1 MKSYLL
7 LVMVP
12 LLFLSCEST
21 SERNARL
28 DRERQD
34 AYDKQFPPAVQ
45 KAEKRESL
53 EDQIKSDKPACV
65 RINAYNNLFAEFP
78 DDPALAS
85 WETGLIKAENDVLK
99 WVKSTETAC
108 KRLCAFDDIYE
119 SNIEALDEMAQN
131 CATDRIVAEIERS
144 KAVMAK
150 LFDKLKR
157 PVGVIRHYYENSGY
171 TLQTVAV
178 FRNNSKS
185 NIEAFEYAWRCKDAY
200 GRGSTEAYMW
210 QQAIDGDQFGPGE
223 TVTVTRDSF
232 RCRDTVESFVV
243 PYSFK
248 PLDGPVKKIK

>member
-1 MKSYLL
+1 MKSYQLL
-7 LVMVP
+7 AMVP
-12 LLFLSCEST
+12 LLFSGCESI
-21 SERNARL
+21 SERNVRL
-28 DRERQD
+28 DQERQD
-34 AYDKQFPPAVQ
+34 AYNKQFPPALQ
-45 KAEKRESL
+45 KAEKRETL
-53 EDQIKSDKPACV
+53 EEQIKSDKPACV
-65 RINAYNNLFAEFP
+65 RISAYHNLFTEFS
-78 DDPALAS
+78 DDPAVAT
-85 WETGLIKAENDVLK
+85 WKTGLTKAENDVLK
-99 WVKSTETAC
+99 VIKATEASC
-108 KRLCAFDDIYE
+108 KRSCAFDDIYE
-119 SNIEALDEMAQN
+119 SNLEALDEMAQN
-131 CATDRIVAEIERS
+131 CATNRIRAEIERS
-144 KAVMAK
+144 KVVMAK

-171 TLQTVAV
+171 TLQTIAV

-248 PLDGPVKKIK
+248 PVDGRVTKIK